1 MEILISGLLLGLMG
15 SFHCVGMC
23 GPIALSLPLGGNNI
37 FQKITGGM
45 LYNVGRTVTYGIM
58 GAFFGIIGKGFQ
70 IAGFQ
75 KWISI
80 IMGTFMIAAILL
92 PSLFKKINSGQS
104 IPFAKSVRKG
114 MQQMFA
120 KRSFGGLFIIG
131 LLNGLLPCGLVY
143 LAIAGAIGTGDL
155 YLSIGFMVL
164 FGLGTLPMMLLVSM
178 AGNLLSLTIRNRI
191 NKVIP
196 YVVVFV
202 GIIFILRGLSL
213 GIPYLSPPKEK
224 LNPEI
229 HMQKTTNED
238 TKAAVKGSCCHAKE
252 NTENNAE

>member
-37 FQKITGGM
+37 LQKISGAI
-45 LYNVGRTVTYGIM
+45 LYNIGRTITYGIM
-58 GAFFGIIGKGFQ
+58 GAIFGLIGKGFQ
-70 IAGFQ
+70 LAGFQ
-75 KWISI
+75 KWVSI
-80 IMGTFMIAAILL
+80 VMGSFMILAILA
-92 PSLFKKINSGQS
+92 PSLFRKINTGEG

-114 MQQMFA
+114 IQKMFT

-155 YLSIGFMVL
+155 YLSIAFMVL
-164 FGLGTLPMMLLVSM
+164 FGLGTLPLLLVVSM
-178 AGNLLSLTIRNRI
+178 AGNLLSVAIRNKI

-196 YVVVFV
+196 FVVVLV

-224 LNPEI
+224 LNPEM
-229 HMQKTTNED
+229 HMQKAKQQD
-238 TKAAVKGSCCHAKE
+238 AKDAVKSSCCHSEEK
-252 NTENNAE
+252 AE